1 MCLLLQGVERLGA
14 AVPVTESDRGLSVAG
29 EGLRP
34 HYTKGQGMN
43 ASSLIL
49 RLFNNIESY
58 LCRVLLVCFVTLL
71 FTQIVSRELF
81 DHSVSW
87 IEELSTFMFVW
98 FAYFGASHAAKI
110 SAHNRVT
117 FQFKP
122 FPNWVG
128 NLCTFLAD
136 MIWVA
141 FNIYFTWLSYD
152 FVFHKMNL
160 FWKAQTLGWPMKYVY
175 MVLPI
180 SFGLMT
186 IRVLQV
192 NYLKYVKGVLIV
204 DPDAAE
210 LESASTMMADDTPAE
225 KVQQR

>member
-1 MCLLLQGVERLGA
+1 MKAQSRIA
-14 AVPVTESDRGLSVAG
+14 YFFD
-29 EGLRP
+29 
-34 HYTKGQGMN
+34 
-43 ASSLIL
+43 
-49 RLFNNIESY
+49 NIESY
-58 LCRVLLVCFVTLL
+58 FCRGLLVFFVTLL
-71 FTQIVSRELF
+71 FVQIVSRELF
-81 DHSVSW
+81 NHSFSW

-122 FPNWVG
+122 FPSWVG
-128 NLCTFLAD
+128 AVCTFLAD

-141 FNIYFTWLSYD
+141 FNIYFTYLSYD

-160 FWKAQTLGWPMKYVY
+160 FWKAQTLGIPMKYIY

-180 SFGLMT
+180 AFALMT
-186 IRVLQV
+186 VRVLQV
-192 NYLKYVKGVLIV
+192 NYLKYVKGVVMV

-210 LESASTMMADDTPAE
+210 LESASHAIAGSAEMNDGPPEPAI
-225 KVQQR
+225 RR